1 MILKADSPTHRTKKE
16 RKKKRPRSLKK
27 PGFATSGNNKQPS
40 ECAKTRGGQTNAK
53 SQPRQPGRHGTG
65 KITSA
70 GAAGHRI
77 NLVTSSQDKRG
88 NKKSKQRLLER
99 MRNKT
104 TTTTKKK
111 TPALKKSAITTKG
124 DCDRAASAGAVRKRK
139 NRDYRG
145 VEAPKNPLQPRRKKK
160 KERRKNAEPKLRL
173 KFGSHTTGYKHCA
186 ENVRIGE

>member
-111 TPALKKSAITTKG
+111 HPRSRSLQSPQKATVTEQRQPGPCGNGKTATTG
-124 DCDRAASAGAVRKRK
+124 ASRHRKIHFS
-139 NRDYRG
+139 RG
-145 VEAPKNPLQPRRKKK
+145 EKKK
-160 KERRKNAEPKLRL
+160 KKKDGKTQSLNCGLSSGLTQQDTNTVRR
-173 KFGSHTTGYKHCA
+173 T
-186 ENVRIGE
+186 